1 MTRRPQGFVLIPAEG
16 APPCEAC
23 GAARVAVYRDGLEDL
38 MDNMG
43 CELGL
48 ELVAGPFCPGC
59 EKEKLAPYA
68 PASRRE

>member
-1 MTRRPQGFVLIPAEG
+1 MTRGPQGFVLIPAEG

-23 GAARVAVYRDGLEDL
+23 GAARIAVYRDGLENL

-59 EKEKLAPYA
+59 EREKLAPYT
-68 PASRRE
+68 PASRRG

>member
-1 MTRRPQGFVLIPAEG
+1 MSRRHEGFVLIPADS
-16 APPCEAC
+16 ASAC
-23 GAARVAVYRDGLEDL
+23 ADCGKTRVAVYRDGIEDL

-59 EKEKLAPYA
+59 EREKLAPYA
-68 PASRRE
+68 PAGGRE